1 MLSEARGGR
10 LLDARA
16 PAAPTLVACSGGA
29 DSTALLLSLRSAT
42 TRLVVGHVV
51 HVLRPRSEELADRD
65 RVRALAADLG
75 LGFVEA
81 EIDPPAGENMEAGA
95 RRLRYAALARMAAG
109 VGADAVATAHHADDQ
124 LESVVMAL
132 LRGAGPDGLSG
143 AAPLRPLEPG
153 VSLLRPMLWTSRADA
168 ERVCRLAGVAWATDS
183 TNADTRRARARVR
196 ARIAPELE
204 SMRPGAARRAA
215 SAADLL
221 RDAGAVVRDRAHAV
235 FGAADSW
242 PRASLRDERPIVL
255 GAGLRAAILR
265 VSGAGADR
273 LPSRVIEPVVRA
285 VRDRST
291 ERRAFTLA
299 GAGRGVTIVV
309 GAREVSVSP
318 ARSGA

>member
-1 MLSEARGGR
+1 MGQS
-10 LLDARA
+10 D
-16 PAAPTLVACSGGA
+16 APTLVACSGGA

-42 TRLVVGHVV
+42 PRLVVGHVV
-51 HVLRPRSEELADRD
+51 HVLRPRAEELADRD
-65 RVRALAADLG
+65 RVRALTADLG
-75 LGFVEA
+75 LDFVES
-81 EIDPPAGENMEAGA
+81 EIDPPARENMEAGA

-132 LRGAGPDGLSG
+132 LRGAGPDGLAG
-143 AAPLRPLEPG
+143 VAPLRPLAPG
-153 VSLLRPMLWTSRADA
+153 VSLLRPMLWTTRADA
-168 ERVCRLAGVAWATDS
+168 ERICRLASVAWATDS

-221 RDAGAVVRDRAHAV
+221 RDAAGLVRDRARAA
-235 FGAADSW
+235 FGDATSW
-242 PRASLRDERPIVL
+242 PRAALRDERPIVL

-265 VSGAGADR
+265 ASGAGADR
-273 LPSRVIEPVVRA
+273 LPSRVIDPVVRA

-291 ERRAFTLA
+291 ERREFTLA
-299 GAGRGVTIVV
+299 CAGRGVTIVV
-309 GAREVSVSP
+309 GAREVSVRP
-318 ARSGA
+318 GG